1 MKKPTKQTITVSYH
15 QVLEYIQGHDDL
27 SFILVIFA
35 NDIGSIVDPHQPLNM
50 PPNTVAMAFDV
61 SREISAQIRAVGAGK
76 VGELLQHI
84 NATNSKIILEDGI
97 PF

>member
-1 MKKPTKQTITVSYH
+1 MKKPTKQIITVIYH
-15 QVLEYIQGHDDL
+15 QVLDYIQSHDDL
-27 SFILVIFA
+27 SFTLIIFA

-61 SREISAQIRAVGAGK
+61 SSEISAQIKAVGAGK

-84 NATNSKIILEDGI
+84 NATNSKIILEDVI